1 MKFLLAPPMTLDSR
15 RGALGIGATVP
26 LVGRVGRG
34 PVKGRVV
41 ELLPKPGP
49 WTVFEVPLLPN
60 LVARGFGLESWTG
73 VYPVVPTYEEGSGVD
88 CCCSFAWALMAA
100 ISTLPIG
107 VYEDFTTSGVDDVVS
122 DLPALN
128 AAILTFVG

>member
-1 MKFLLAPPMTLDSR
+1 M
-15 RGALGIGATVP
+15 
-26 LVGRVGRG
+26 
-34 PVKGRVV
+34 
-41 ELLPKPGP
+41 
-49 WTVFEVPLLPN
+49 
-60 LVARGFGLESWTG
+60 ESWTG

-107 VYEDFTTSGVDDVVS
+107 VYEDFHDLWAVDDVVS
-122 DLPALN
+122 DLPALK